1 MSIPMIQS
9 QSPQNTQLIQAF
21 CLKAFGE
28 GWGER
33 SKFAVC
39 FLPCILSIAMCSKVP
54 QTSQPLNMT
63 SKNSRMKETF
73 AWFPSNVFY
82 SVTMYKY
89 STFKKG
95 YIIKDQN
102 EL

>member
-1 MSIPMIQS
+1 
-9 QSPQNTQLIQAF
+9 
-21 CLKAFGE
+21 
-28 GWGER
+28 
-33 SKFAVC
+33 
-39 FLPCILSIAMCSKVP
+39 MCSKVP

-63 SKNSRMKETF
+63 SKNSLMKETF